1 MTTDAELNDLV
12 EQLDR
17 RTIDRR
23 QFMQRAAGLGV
34 SASAIT
40 AALSADPAS
49 AQEARDTGTDSG
61 GPAAQGEG
69 VGMLA
74 QLSNDLS
81 AAVERA
87 GAATVTVNGR
97 RRQPASGII
106 WSADGLIVT
115 ANHVVERD
123 EDLTVGLPDGRQ
135 VPVTVVGRDPG
146 SDIAL
151 LKAEAIDLQPA
162 PRAAQPA
169 KIGHLVLA
177 VARPG
182 PSGPMASFGAVSVV
196 GGAWRTHQGATVEGF
211 VRADVAML
219 PGFSGG
225 PLVDADG
232 AVIGLN
238 SSTLGRGG
246 GLTVPTAAIDRIVE
260 SLRTHGKVRRGF
272 LGIGAQAA
280 RVPAALVGAL
290 GLGQERG
297 LLLVSIEPDGPA
309 ERDGLYLGDVIVAL
323 NGDTVTE
330 VEELQ
335 EKLTGDWV
343 GRSIP
348 IKVIRGG
355 QLKDVSVTVG
365 ERT

>member
-1 MTTDAELNDLV
+1 MTTDDHLNDLV

-40 AALSADPAS
+40 AALAGAPVS
-49 AQEARDTGTDSG
+49 AQDASDTGTDV
-61 GPAAQGEG
+61 AAEG
-69 VGMLA
+69 VRMGMLG
-74 QLSNDLS
+74 QLSNDLA

-87 GAATVTVNGR
+87 GASTVTVHGR
-97 RRQPASGII
+97 RRQPASGIV

-123 EDLTVGLPDGRQ
+123 EDLNVGLPDGRQ

-151 LKAEAIDLQPA
+151 LKADITDLDPA
-162 PRAAQPA
+162 PRSTQPA

-246 GLTVPTAAIDRIVE
+246 GLTVPVAAIDKIVG

-280 RVPAALVGAL
+280 RVPASLVSALEL
-290 GLGQERG
+290 SQDRG
-297 LLLVSIEPDGPA
+297 LLLVGVEPDGPA

-323 NGDTVTE
+323 NGETVTE

-343 GRSIP
+343 GRPIP

-355 QLKDVSVTVG
+355 QFMEVSVTVG
-365 ERT
+365 ERA